1 VSQTRR
7 RRFRGWSDEE
17 RRSAGAVVAL
27 SIIALGIYAIY
38 WMVATKGEMNSQGA
52 SIPTAWLII
61 VPIANI
67 WWTWRYAE
75 GVGRVTSGGMS
86 AGSAFLLLWLLSLIG
101 MAIVQPAF
109 NKVARS

>member
-1 VSQTRR
+1 MKK
-7 RRFRGWSDEE
+7 
-17 RRSAGAVVAL
+17 RSVGGVVVL
-27 SIIALGIYAIY
+27 SIITFGIYAIY

-67 WWTWRYAE
+67 WWTWKYAE
-75 GVGRVTSGGMS
+75 GVDHVTSNKMS
-86 AGSAFLLLWLLSLIG
+86 AGVAFLLLWLLSLIG
-101 MAIVQPAF
+101 MAIVQSAF